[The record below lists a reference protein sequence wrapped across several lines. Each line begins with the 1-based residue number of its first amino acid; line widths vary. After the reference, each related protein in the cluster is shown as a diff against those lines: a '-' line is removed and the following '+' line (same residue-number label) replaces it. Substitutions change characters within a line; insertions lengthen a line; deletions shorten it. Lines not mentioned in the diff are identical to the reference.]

1 MSLSTLWEIMEDRG
15 VWPAAVHGV
24 EKSRTW
30 LNNGATTKL
39 FSLPK
44 SSIFALLE
52 KHIYFVYLFFYF
64 TILYWFCH
72 TSTWIHHRCTH
83 VPKKKKN
90 GMTPPQKIKE
100 KKSTYI
106 RPALHHHVLHHHRDG
121 VTGPAGQACTSPP
134 RPGPGQ
140 MKLLSDTTQPHAMPE
155 YTCQDLSIQY
165 RECAQGT
172 CGFPVK
178 IRTWYRRQQML
189 IKLTW

>member
-30 LNNGATTKL
+30 LNNGATTTKL

-83 VPKKKKN
+83 VPKKKKKN
-90 GMTPPQKIKE
+90 GMTPPKKNKRKE
-100 KKSTYI
+100 KHIY
-106 RPALHHHVLHHHRDG
+106 
-121 VTGPAGQACTSPP
+121 QACPASPCPPSPQRWSDRASWTGLYLPSQAWSRANEAPLWYNSTTGHAGIHLP
-134 RPGPGQ
+134 RSEHPISGVRSGY
-140 MKLLSDTTQPHAMPE
+140 LWFS
-155 YTCQDLSIQY
+155 S
-165 RECAQGT
+165 
-172 CGFPVK
+172 
-178 IRTWYRRQQML
+178 
-189 IKLTW
+189 